1 VQLFTPVN
9 LGALALSNRLVMA
22 PLTRMRADANGVPN
36 DLLVEHYRQRATT
49 GLIVTEGTWTS
60 PVSKAYPG
68 QPGIFTQDQIAGW
81 HRVTD
86 AVHAEGGL
94 IVMQLMHGGRV
105 THPEI
110 TGGLTPVA
118 PSAIAIDGETH
129 TPLGK
134 RRFAEPHALEE
145 AELPVVTAEIV
156 QAARNAIE
164 AGFDGVEVHS
174 ANGYLLH
181 EFLSPASN
189 VRTDAYG
196 GSPANRARFGIETV
210 TAVAEAV
217 GADRVGIRISPS
229 HNIQDVFETDD
240 AETKATYD
248 ALIDGIAPLGLAY
261 LSVLHR
267 DPAGELVQDLRAR
280 FGGPLMVN
288 SGFGVI
294 TDRDEAIDA
303 IANGTAD
310 VVAVGRQVIANPDL
324 VARWRDDREL
334 NEPNPNTFY
343 GPSAEGYTDYP
354 ALAS

>member
-134 RRFAEPHALEE
+134 RRFAEPLALEE

-189 VRTDAYG
+189 VRTGAYG